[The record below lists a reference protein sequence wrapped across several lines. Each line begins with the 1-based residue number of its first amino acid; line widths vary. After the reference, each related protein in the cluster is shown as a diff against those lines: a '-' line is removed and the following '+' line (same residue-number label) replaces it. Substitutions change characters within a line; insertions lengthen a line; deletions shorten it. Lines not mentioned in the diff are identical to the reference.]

1 MFVFMFMFVFML
13 VSVFMFVSVFMLM
26 FVFVFVFMFMFMFMR
41 ILMLMLSSCSI
52 IPLVIPYAKHPLEIS
67 PAAKHPLE
75 ISPILPM
82 HLLTLIIACTPTS
95 MKLGERTKRSVRAP
109 PHRAQ
114 LVNSWWTTRPPPP
127 PPSPPSHPSAPQ
139 PSSAPSRPPP
149 FASVGLLA
157 LGSMQSSFWLG
168 TTLSAF
174 AHPKLGHHVLQSVQE
189 ADECAGWLNGSLDT
203 YHDAHTRSWS
213 PGGYTSQFRQ
223 DKILFNTLFRNRTNR
238 GIYLDIASNHYKRIS
253 NSYFYDRCL
262 GWQGVC
268 VGAG

>member
-1 MFVFMFMFVFML
+1 
-13 VSVFMFVSVFMLM
+13 
-26 FVFVFVFMFMFMFMR
+26 MR
-41 ILMLMLSSCSI
+41 RQRGG
-52 IPLVIPYAKHPLEIS
+52 A
-67 PAAKHPLE
+67 
-75 ISPILPM
+75 
-82 HLLTLIIACTPTS
+82 
-95 MKLGERTKRSVRAP
+95 RR
-109 PHRAQ
+109 
-114 LVNSWWTTRPPPP
+114 
-127 PPSPPSHPSAPQ
+127 
-139 PSSAPSRPPP
+139 
-149 FASVGLLA
+149 
-157 LGSMQSSFWLG
+157 
-168 TTLSAF
+168 
-174 AHPKLGHHVLQSVQE
+174 SVQE